1 MLIGAKNMSSGR
13 SKLFGATVMFGV
25 HSNKPDRAIVWRPF
39 TNRITRQLL
48 NEYTAQIAENVGQNA
63 VGSGD
68 YRPPQE
74 RDIDA
79 NRSFCDRASRVLE
92 LCSVVRSATGVSG
105 WSGLYRLLYHA

>member
-48 NEYTAQIAENVGQNA
+48 NEYTAQIAENVARNFA
-63 VGSGD
+63 
-68 YRPPQE
+68 
-74 RDIDA
+74 
-79 NRSFCDRASRVLE
+79 
-92 LCSVVRSATGVSG
+92 ATM
-105 WSGLYRLLYHA
+105 